1 MRICYTGS
9 VPDQYIITQ
18 SGVQPLYLDNG
29 IPAAGSR
36 LLQEKYRRDFA
47 SHRTADE
54 RTNGVDRS
62 LTRGIEEQKEVYH
75 IHRSKKE
82 NRQAAATA

>member
-1 MRICYTGS
+1 M
-9 VPDQYIITQ
+9 
-18 SGVQPLYLDNG
+18 QPLYLDNG

-54 RTNGVDRS
+54 RTNGADRS
-62 LTRGIEEQKEVYH
+62 LACGIEKQKDVC
-75 IHRSKKE
+75 IAFTAVKRKTARLLQQPDGVPRFGKRSSHL
-82 NRQAAATA
+82 RSV